1 MRKVGKH
8 PGEREI
14 QDDMSDIKQNE
25 EGFCCGRTAFNMW
38 SQSSSGKNKVFPRR
52 RDGVSELEKFNK
64 A

>member
-1 MRKVGKH
+1 
-8 PGEREI
+8 
-14 QDDMSDIKQNE
+14 MSDIKQNE